1 MSYSPDPRPGDSPNP
16 PGSLGYSNEERLW
29 GAAAHV
35 GSLVA
40 AWFALGL
47 LGPLVVLILKGNE
60 SAFVR
65 RHAVES
71 LNFQISLLI
80 YIAVAAV
87 AAVFTLGLA
96 LLIIIPVA
104 VVISLLALVAIIKGT
119 LAGHRGEEY
128 RYPLCI
134 RLVN

>member
-1 MSYSPDPRPGDSPNP
+1 MSYATTPP
-16 PGSLGYSNEERLW
+16 PGSMAYSNEERLW

-40 AWFALGL
+40 AWFALGVI
-47 LGPLVVLILKGNE
+47 GPLIVLILKGNE

-80 YIAVAAV
+80 YLVVAGVAAI
-87 AAVFTLGLA
+87 FTLGLA
-96 LLIIIPVA
+96 LLVIVPVA
-104 VVISLLALVAIIKGT
+104 LVIGVLALIAIIRGT
-119 LAGHRGEEY
+119 LAGHRGEEF

-134 RLVN
+134 RVVS

>member
-1 MSYSPDPRPGDSPNP
+1 MSYAPTP
-16 PGSLGYSNEERLW
+16 PPSSMVYTNEERLW

-40 AWFALGL
+40 AWFALGVI
-47 LGPLVVLILKGNE
+47 GPLIVLILKGNE

-80 YIAVAAV
+80 YLVVAGVAAI
-87 AAVFTLGLA
+87 FTLGLA
-96 LLIIIPVA
+96 LLVIVPVA
-104 VVISLLALVAIIKGT
+104 LVIGVLALIAIIRGT
-119 LAGHRGEEY
+119 LAGHRGEEF

-134 RLVN
+134 RVVS

>member
-1 MSYSPDPRPGDSPNP
+1 MSDPYQPPPSGLSVPN
-16 PGSLGYSNEERLW
+16 EDRLW
-29 GAAAHV
+29 GATAHV

-40 AWFALGL
+40 AWFALGV
-47 LGPLVVLILKGNE
+47 LGPLVVLLLKGNE

-80 YIAVAAV
+80 YIAVATVAV
-87 AAVFTLGLA
+87 IFTLGLA
-96 LLIIIPVA
+96 VFVAIPLAVIVA
-104 VVISLLALVAIIKGT
+104 VLALIAIVMGT
-119 LAGHRGEEY
+119 LAAHRGQDY

-134 RLVN
+134 RLVK

>member
-1 MSYSPDPRPGDSPNP
+1 MSYAPTPS
-16 PGSLGYSNEERLW
+16 PGSMAHSNEERLW

-40 AWFALGL
+40 AWFALGV

-80 YIAVAAV
+80 YLVVAGV

-96 LLIIIPVA
+96 LLVILPVA
-104 VVISLLALVAIIKGT
+104 LVIGVLALIAIIRGT
-119 LAGHRGEEY
+119 LAGHRGEEF

-134 RLVN
+134 RLVS

>member
-1 MSYSPDPRPGDSPNP
+1 MSDPYQP
-16 PGSLGYSNEERLW
+16 PPSGLSVSSEDRLW
-29 GAAAHV
+29 GATAHV

-40 AWFALGL
+40 AWFALGV
-47 LGPLVVLILKGNE
+47 LGPIVVLLLKGNE

-80 YIAVAAV
+80 YIAVATVAV
-87 AAVFTLGLA
+87 IFTLGLA
-96 LLIIIPVA
+96 VFVAIPLAVIVA
-104 VVISLLALVAIIKGT
+104 VLALIAIIMGT
-119 LAGHRGEEY
+119 LAAHRGQEY

-134 RLVN
+134 RLVK

>member
-1 MSYSPDPRPGDSPNP
+1 MSYAPTPP
-16 PGSLGYSNEERLW
+16 PGSMAYSNSERLW

-40 AWFALGL
+40 AWFALGVI
-47 LGPLVVLILKGNE
+47 GPLVVLILKGNE

-80 YIAVAAV
+80 YIVVAGVAAI
-87 AAVFTLGLA
+87 FTLGLA
-96 LLIIIPVA
+96 LLVIIPVA
-104 VVISLLALVAIIKGT
+104 LVIGVLALIAIIRGT
-119 LAGHRGEEY
+119 LAGHRGEEF

-134 RLVN
+134 RVVS

>member
-1 MSYSPDPRPGDSPNP
+1 MSYSPPTPP
-16 PGSLGYSNEERLW
+16 PGAVAYTNEERLW

-40 AWFALGL
+40 AWFAMGFI
-47 LGPLVVLILKGNE
+47 GPLIVLLLKGNE

-80 YIAVAAV
+80 YIAVAGV
-87 AAVFTLGLA
+87 AALLTLGLA
-96 LLIIIPVA
+96 LLVILPVA
-104 VVISLLALVAIIKGT
+104 AVVAILALIAVIKGT
-119 LAGHRGEEY
+119 LAGHRGEEF

-134 RLVN
+134 RLVK

>member
-1 MSYSPDPRPGDSPNP
+1 MSYAPTPP
-16 PGSLGYSNEERLW
+16 PGSMAYSSSERLW

-40 AWFALGL
+40 AWLALGV

-80 YIAVAAV
+80 YLVVAGVAAI
-87 AAVFTLGLA
+87 FTLGLA
-96 LLIIIPVA
+96 LLVIVPVA
-104 VVISLLALVAIIKGT
+104 LVIGVLALIAIIRGT
-119 LAGHRGEEY
+119 LAGHRGEEF

-134 RLVN
+134 RVVS

>member
-1 MSYSPDPRPGDSPNP
+1 MA
-16 PGSLGYSNEERLW
+16 YSNEERLW

-40 AWFALGL
+40 AWFALGV

-80 YIAVAAV
+80 YLLVAGVAAI
-87 AAVFTLGLA
+87 FTLGLA
-96 LLIIIPVA
+96 LVVILPVA
-104 VVISLLALVAIIKGT
+104 LVIGVLALIAIIRGT
-119 LAGHRGEEY
+119 LAGHRGEEF

-134 RLVN
+134 RVVS

>member
-1 MSYSPDPRPGDSPNP
+1 MSYYSTT
-16 PGSLGYSNEERLW
+16 PGSLVPSSEERLW

-40 AWFALGL
+40 AWFAMGI
-47 LGPLVVLILKGNE
+47 LGPLVVLLLKGNT

-80 YIAVAAV
+80 YLVVAGVV
-87 AAVFTLGLA
+87 AIFTLGLA
-96 LLIIIPVA
+96 LLIILPVA
-104 VVISLLALVAIIKGT
+104 AVVAVLALIAIIRGT
-119 LAGHRGEEY
+119 LAGHRGEEF

-134 RLVN
+134 RLVS

>member
-1 MSYSPDPRPGDSPNP
+1 MSYDAPTP
-16 PGSLGYSNEERLW
+16 PPSGMAYSNEERLW

-40 AWFALGL
+40 AWFALGVI
-47 LGPLVVLILKGNE
+47 GPLVVLILKGNE

-80 YIAVAAV
+80 YIVVAGVAAI
-87 AAVFTLGLA
+87 FTLGLA
-96 LLIIIPVA
+96 LLVIIPVA
-104 VVISLLALVAIIKGT
+104 LVIGVLALIAIIRGT
-119 LAGHRGEEY
+119 LAGHRGEEF

-134 RLVN
+134 RVVS

>member
-1 MSYSPDPRPGDSPNP
+1 MSYAPTPP
-16 PGSLGYSNEERLW
+16 PGSMASSNSERLW

-40 AWFALGL
+40 AWFALGVI
-47 LGPLVVLILKGNE
+47 GPLVVLILKGNE

-80 YIAVAAV
+80 YIVVAGVAAI
-87 AAVFTLGLA
+87 FTLGLA
-96 LLIIIPVA
+96 LLVIVPVA
-104 VVISLLALVAIIKGT
+104 LVIGVLALIAIIRGT
-119 LAGHRGEEY
+119 LAGHRGEEF

-134 RLVN
+134 RVVS

>member
-1 MSYSPDPRPGDSPNP
+1 MSYSPTPSSG
-16 PGSLGYSNEERLW
+16 GLAYSNEERLW

-40 AWFALGL
+40 AWFALGI
-47 LGPLVVLILKGNE
+47 LGPLVVLLLKGND

-65 RHAVES
+65 RHAIES

-80 YIAVAAV
+80 YIAVAGV
-87 AAVFTLGLA
+87 AALLTLGLA
-96 LLIIIPVA
+96 LFVILPVA
-104 VVISLLALVAIIKGT
+104 AVVAVLALIAIIKGT
-119 LAGHRGEEY
+119 LAGHRGQEF

-134 RLVN
+134 RLVK

>member
-1 MSYSPDPRPGDSPNP
+1 MSYAPTPP
-16 PGSLGYSNEERLW
+16 PGSMAYSSSERLW

-40 AWFALGL
+40 AWLALGV

-80 YIAVAAV
+80 YIAVAGVV
-87 AAVFTLGLA
+87 AIFTLGLA
-96 LLIIIPVA
+96 LLVIVPVA
-104 VVISLLALVAIIKGT
+104 LVIGVLALIAIIRGT
-119 LAGHRGEEY
+119 LAGHRGEEF

-134 RLVN
+134 RVVS

>member
-1 MSYSPDPRPGDSPNP
+1 MSYAQTPP
-16 PGSLGYSNEERLW
+16 PGSMAYSSEERLW

-40 AWFALGL
+40 AWFALGV

-71 LNFQISLLI
+71 LNFQISLLVYLVHQPLLI
-80 YIAVAAV
+80 GS
-87 AAVFTLGLA
+87 LWLA
-96 LLIIIPVA
+96 L
-104 VVISLLALVAIIKGT
+104 
-119 LAGHRGEEY
+119 
-128 RYPLCI
+128 
-134 RLVN
+134 RLR

>member
-1 MSYSPDPRPGDSPNP
+1 MSYSPTPPPRGVA
-16 PGSLGYSNEERLW
+16 YSNEERLW

-40 AWFALGL
+40 AWFALGVI
-47 LGPLVVLILKGNE
+47 GPLVVLLLKGNE

-80 YIAVAAV
+80 YLAVAGVVTILTLTLALFVILPVAAV
-87 AAVFTLGLA
+87 IAVLA
-96 LLIIIPVA
+96 LI
-104 VVISLLALVAIIKGT
+104 AIIRGT
-119 LAGHRGEEY
+119 LAGHRGEEF

-134 RLVN
+134 RLVS

>member
-1 MSYSPDPRPGDSPNP
+1 MSDPYQPPSSGLSVPN
-16 PGSLGYSNEERLW
+16 EDRLW

-40 AWFALGL
+40 AWFALGV
-47 LGPLVVLILKGNE
+47 LGPLVVLLLKGNE

-80 YIAVAAV
+80 YIAVATVAV
-87 AAVFTLGLA
+87 IFTLGLA
-96 LLIIIPVA
+96 VFVAIPLAVIVA
-104 VVISLLALVAIIKGT
+104 VLALIAIIMGT
-119 LAGHRGEEY
+119 LAAHRGQDY

-134 RLVN
+134 RLVK